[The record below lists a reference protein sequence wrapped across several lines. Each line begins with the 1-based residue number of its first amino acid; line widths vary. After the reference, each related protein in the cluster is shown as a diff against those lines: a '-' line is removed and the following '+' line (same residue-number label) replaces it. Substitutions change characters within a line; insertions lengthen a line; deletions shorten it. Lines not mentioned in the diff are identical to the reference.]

1 MLGSGARAGEFA
13 AVTPASRFV
22 LLYSAQFVVVGIT
35 LPFLPS
41 VLAGHGLSAE
51 QVGVALA
58 VGAGVRL
65 VAGPAG
71 GRLADALGDARV
83 LLVAGSA
90 LAALAACGFLLP
102 AGFGLLLLVMAL
114 QGAAFAPVVPLTD
127 ALAVA
132 ASRAPASPL
141 GGFDYARVRA
151 AGSIAFMLAA
161 IGVGQAV
168 SAFGIHAAAW
178 LLVAGFVATSLAALA
193 LPRAA
198 PRNSRA
204 AVRGWAGFWAPLR
217 IKAVRRLM
225 LVSALIQGSHALY
238 YGFGTLHWQAAGLGA
253 GLIGGLWAVGVLA
266 EVALFLWGRG
276 LVARLGPVGLSLVAA
291 GAGVLRWGVTALTVE
306 PWLLVPAQMLHAAS
320 FGMQHL
326 ATMAVLGRAVPPAEA
341 GTAQTLHASLGVGL
355 WMGLL
360 SLACGPLY
368 AAAGGAGFWVMAALC
383 ALAVPA
389 SLALGA
395 ALRR

>member
-1 MLGSGARAGEFA
+1 M
-13 AVTPASRFV
+13 
-22 LLYSAQFVVVGIT
+22 
-35 LPFLPS
+35 PS
-41 VLAGHGLSAE
+41 VLAGHGLSPE

-58 VGAGVRL
+58 VAAGVRL

-132 ASRAPASPL
+132 ASRAPASPS

-151 AGSIAFMLAA
+151 AGSISFMLAA
-161 IGVGQAV
+161 IAVGQAV
-168 SAFGIHAAAW
+168 ALFGIQAAAW
-178 LLVAGFVATSLAALA
+178 LLVAGFGATALAALA
-193 LPRAA
+193 LPAGPPRA
-198 PRNSRA
+198 SRVVA
-204 AVRGWAGFWAPLR
+204 LGWAGFLAPLR

-266 EVALFLWGRG
+266 EVALFLWGKG
-276 LVARLGPVGLSLVAA
+276 LVARLGPVGLSLAAA
-291 GAGVLRWGVTALTVE
+291 GAGVLRWGVTALTVD

-326 ATMAVLGRAVPPAEA
+326 ATMAVLGRVVPPAEA

-360 SLACGPLY
+360 ALACGPLY
-368 AAAGGAGFWVMAALC
+368 AAAGGAGFWAMAALC

-395 ALRR
+395 ALRRSP